1 MFGLN
6 LKRLLSWILAAGIC
20 LPAGAQE
27 KAAIIPDPAT
37 KEWLPGS
44 FKLNTLTKV
53 VSLQPE
59 THRIADQ
66 LRVDIQERTG
76 YQLPVQKLRAA
87 TAAGG
92 IGLLLNKNPDPSLG
106 TEGYMLYIQPE
117 GIRIKANTAHGVFN
131 GVQSLLQ
138 LIDSK
143 GRPKPGTA
151 MPLRCLKIQDQPRF
165 GWRGLMLDVSR
176 HFFSKAFV
184 KKYINEMA
192 RYKLNVFHWHLTD
205 DNGWRIEIKGL
216 PKLTEVGAWR
226 VPRTGTWAALA
237 PQSGEAATYGGY
249 YTQEEIREIVRY
261 AADRFIT
268 IIPEIDV
275 PGHCQALIAAYPGL
289 SCSQQQYPV
298 SNGAGSGQE
307 HNVLCPANDSVYL
320 VLDKIFTQV
329 AELFPGDYIHTG
341 GDEVS
346 YRFWEKHPACQTLM
360 KREKITTGEAYQ
372 AYFGQKV
379 AAIVRTKGKKMACW
393 YGHYFDERDKETT
406 MYSWTTR
413 EDGIRMSQ
421 KKVPVVMTPAWDTY
435 LDFFQGVFSSEPV
448 NVIPGIVRLKHC
460 YEFDPAPEGA
470 NVDYILGGQGNLWT
484 ESVPSERHAEYMTW
498 PRALA
503 LAEVFWSP
511 PEQRNW
517 PGFTDRV
524 INRLAYFQR
533 KGINYA
539 ESFYNPVI
547 TGVKDSSGKYQV
559 KLDSELPGVQLY
571 YTFDGTNADAYC
583 SRYNGMPLN
592 VPREASQIRVMAY
605 RAGKPL
611 GHQIVFML
619 SELSHPN
626 LR

>member
-1 MFGLN
+1 MFMQN
-6 LKRLLSWILAAGIC
+6 LKRFLYGTLVTLNSLLAA
-20 LPAGAQE
+20 AQ
-27 KAAIIPDPAT
+27 KP
-37 KEWLPGS
+37 
-44 FKLNTLTKV
+44 
-53 VSLQPE
+53 VSLIPYPASLVQKPGVFILNAKTQIVCQQPAI
-59 THRIADQ
+59 RGIAMQ
-66 LRVDIQERTG
+66 LVQDIQERTG
-76 YQLPVQKLRAA
+76 HVLPVNPQRSVTA
-87 TAAGG
+87 TR
-92 IGLLLNKNPDPSLG
+92 IRLLLDKGKDPVSEA
-106 TEGYMLYIQPE
+106 EGYLLEVQSSE
-117 GIRIKANTAHGVFN
+117 IRIRGNTPHGIFN
-131 GVQSLLQ
+131 GIQSLLQ
-138 LIDSK
+138 LIDNSEK
-143 GRPKPGTA
+143 QAGAHVLTNMHIR
-151 MPLRCLKIQDQPRF
+151 DHPRF

-176 HFFSKAFV
+176 HFFSKQFV
-184 KKYINEMA
+184 KKYIDEMA

-216 PKLTEVGAWR
+216 PRLTSTGAWR

-237 PQSGEAATYGGY
+237 PQPGEAATYGGY
-249 YTQEEIREIVRY
+249 YTQDDIREIVRY

-275 PGHCQALIAAYPGL
+275 PGHSQALIAAYPGL

-307 HNVLCPANDSVYL
+307 HNVLCPANDSVYR

-346 YRFWEKHPACQTLM
+346 YRFWEKHPACQALM
-360 KREKITTGEAYQ
+360 KREQIATGEAYQ

-379 AAIVRTKGKKMACW
+379 AAIIRAKGKKMACW

-435 LDFFQGVFSSEPV
+435 LDFYQGVFSAEPV

-460 YEFDPAPEGA
+460 YAFDPVPDGA
-470 NVDYILGGQGNLWT
+470 DAAYIRGGQGNLWT
-484 ESVPSERHAEYMTW
+484 ESVPTERHAEYMTW

-511 PEQRNW
+511 KQQRNW
-517 PGFTDRV
+517 PEFTERV
-524 INRLAYFQR
+524 IRRFTYFQK
-533 KGINYA
+533 KGINYS
-539 ESFYNPVI
+539 ESFYNPVV
-547 TGVKDSSGKYQV
+547 TGVKDSAGGYRVQ
-559 KLDSELPGVQLY
+559 LDSELPGVQLY
-571 YTFDGTNADAYC
+571 YTFDGTNADAY
-583 SRYNGMPLN
+583 SARYQGQPLKT
-592 VPREASQIRVMAY
+592 PREASQVRVVAY
-605 RAGKPL
+605 SNGHPIGK
-611 GHQIVFML
+611 QVVFML
-619 SELSHPN
+619 SELAHPN